1 MKKITQFISAALLMA
16 VICSN
21 IQCKKEKEEDRGSD
35 CKTCRAY
42 DINGTITKE
51 VCSDAA
57 ETAFRSQYS
66 GREISC
72 Q

>member
-16 VICSN
+16 LICSN
-21 IQCKKEKEEDRGSD
+21 IQCKKEEEGGSD

-42 DINGTITKE
+42 DVNGTITKE

-66 GREISC
+66 GRELSC